1 MAIKVISPVNLS
13 EGHLVASNA
22 TVLGGQVVK
31 LVAVEGK
38 ENHIE
43 AVKGTESLETVV
55 PFGFCYKANVAEP
68 ANELYTPFNFKAP
81 LNRQSV
87 ILTKGFRAEFFND
100 GTGAVFAADV
110 HGATV
115 GAPLYINADGLL
127 TTTKGTDG
135 QVGGLIVATV
145 EVAPADAK
153 GVLVAKIE
161 L

>member
-1 MAIKVISPVNLS
+1 MAIKVISPVNLD
-13 EGHLVASNA
+13 EGHLVTTGE

-31 LVAVEGK
+31 LVAGAEGA
-38 ENHIE
+38 EPTIQ
-43 AVKGTESLETVV
+43 AAKGADTVL
-55 PFGFCYKANVAEP
+55 PYGFCYKANVAEP

-100 GTGAVFAADV
+100 GTGDVFDSTVFGKAA
-110 HGATV
+110 GT
-115 GAPLYINADGLL
+115 PLYIGTTGLL
-127 TTTKGTDG
+127 TATKGTNAG
-135 QVGGLIVATV
+135 ELVVATV